1 MRRSVIIHQ
10 LQLTLHELVPDAKIV
25 LFGSEA
31 RGDARPDSD
40 IDLLIL
46 ISSDPVPV
54 NTEKEI
60 IGFLSDLSVQTGVII
75 SSIIL
80 PRNKW
85 ENRVI
90 KSPFYLNVMNEG
102 VTI

>member
-1 MRRSVIIHQ
+1 MHRPIIVQ
-10 LQLTLHELVPDAKIV
+10 QIQSALHELIPKGKVI

-46 ISSDPVPV
+46 IDGEAVPV
-54 NTEKEI
+54 EIEKEI
-60 IGFLSDLSVQTGVII
+60 IGVLSDLTVQTGIII

-85 ENRVI
+85 ENRDI
-90 KSPFYLNVMNEG
+90 KSPFYFTVMNEG
-102 VTI
+102 IEL